1 MNVTIRGKRWRLLIE
16 KLHASW
22 NGWGFCDPPTTKAKA
37 IRIDNRITGRH
48 RLEILIHEMLHAAA
62 FELREELVAEFAED
76 CARILTKLGYTNE
89 SGAKD
94 GNSSRDR

>member
-1 MNVTIRGKRWRLLIE
+1 MNVTIRGKRWRLLFERI
-16 KLHASW
+16 KDSLNVWGYCDAPTNIGKTIKIDSRLH
-22 NGWGFCDPPTTKAKA
+22 GQ
-37 IRIDNRITGRH
+37 H
-48 RLEILIHEMLHAAA
+48 RLEILIHELLHAGSWD
-62 FELREELVAEFAED
+62 LSEETVQEFAED